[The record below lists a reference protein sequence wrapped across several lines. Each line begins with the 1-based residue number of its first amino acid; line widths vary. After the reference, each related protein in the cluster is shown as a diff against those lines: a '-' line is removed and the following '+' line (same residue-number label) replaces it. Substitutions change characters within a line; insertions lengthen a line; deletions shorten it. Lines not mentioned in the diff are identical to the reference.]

1 LASRLCRSD
10 DWPSDVD
17 SLATLYY
24 DELNCL
30 LDRILPMRQFIR
42 RQRQSDPWFDAEC
55 RDAKRRTSRLERA
68 YAAANR
74 RAASTTL
81 MSKPSID
88 AAISKAAAAKA
99 AWYAQRRAYRQ
110 LRHRKS
116 TDF

>member
-1 LASRLCRSD
+1 MFTRSLTSRKSEFSD
-10 DWPSDVD
+10 NRVTNISKSFTHKTAAKTSWHKYG
-17 SLATLYY
+17 TT
-24 DELNCL
+24 
-30 LDRILPMRQFIR
+30 
-42 RQRQSDPWFDAEC
+42 
-55 RDAKRRTSRLERA
+55 KRRLECA

-110 LRHRKS
+110 LRHRIVN
-116 TDF
+116 

>member
-17 SLATLYY
+17 SLVALYN

-30 LDRILPMRQFIR
+30 LDRILPMRQFIC
-42 RQRQSDPWFDAEC
+42 RQRPSDPWFDAEC
-55 RDAKRRTSRLERA
+55 RNAKRRTRRLERA

-88 AAISKAAAAKA
+88 AAAAAAAISKAAAAKA

-110 LRHRKS
+110 LRH
-116 TDF
+116 